1 MRSKQQP
8 RPSFRW
14 PQQRGDNLTGKYPYV
29 TSHAPTECTQW
40 FFGSNLGWVLQSH
53 QPIFEGPSMS
63 SRPSEETSVDAQAS
77 SPFTALICRTGV
89 LISTKK
95 ATHCVHER
103 RDRLKKRGS
112 EVRVLNPSP
121 SFAQNLSVATDDVQ
135 LMLTIINMSITLTLV
150 TALQERM
157 SLTKQHVSGC
167 HNRTSLR
174 EINRGKCLFSLCRS
188 EYLYNPFPSFYLRS

>member
-29 TSHAPTECTQW
+29 TSHAPTECAQW

-89 LISTKK
+89 LISTRN
-95 ATHCVHER
+95 ER
-103 RDRLKKRGS
+103 KES
-112 EVRVLNPSP
+112 HSVRTQTKEPVEEEVLNLSP
-121 SFAQNLSVATDDVQ
+121 FFAQNLNGATRENISYETACIRLSQSDKSSQDK
-135 LMLTIINMSITLTLV
+135 II
-150 TALQERM
+150 R
-157 SLTKQHVSGC
+157 
-167 HNRTSLR
+167 
-174 EINRGKCLFSLCRS
+174 CLFSLCRS
-188 EYLYNPFPSFYLRS
+188 EYQYNPFFSFYLRF